1 MRIPSKVVLGLATA
15 SAIILGHLGCA
26 HRAQTTASP
35 IQTAVPAAAAPATGA
50 GHSEPAVAATER
62 PVGRPAGAPLLGKMP
77 SPVGLC
83 AGQYTD
89 EARRA
94 GLEGTVILDV
104 VVGEDGWVRDVTMVQ
119 GLAQGLGEAA
129 VRAIKS
135 CRFTPGERDGKPVA
149 VRVRRFKVVF
159 SLGEA
164 K

>member
-1 MRIPSKVVLGLATA
+1 MLAQIESLFIATLAQHEPGDADYWRRMYLGLEITCEA
-15 SAIILGHLGCA
+15 
-26 HRAQTTASP
+26 
-35 IQTAVPAAAAPATGA
+35 
-50 GHSEPAVAATER
+50 
-62 PVGRPAGAPLLGKMP
+62 
-77 SPVGLC
+77 
-83 AGQYTD
+83 TD

-94 GLEGTVILDV
+94 ALEGTVILDV
-104 VVGEDGWVRDVTMVQ
+104 VVGEDGWVRDVTIVQ

-149 VRVRRFKVVF
+149 VRVPRFKVVF

>member
-1 MRIPSKVVLGLATA
+1 MASRLGAVMSSLLL
-15 SAIILGHLGCA
+15 LGFGCA
-26 HRAQTTASP
+26 HRVQTTASP
-35 IQTAVPAAAAPATGA
+35 IQTADPAAAAPATVA
-50 GHSEPAVAATER
+50 GHSEPAVAAAER
-62 PVGRPAGAPLLGKMP
+62 PVGRPASAPLLRKMP

-94 GLEGTVILDV
+94 ALEGTVILDV
-104 VVGEDGWVRDVTMVQ
+104 VVGEDGWVRDVTIVQ

-149 VRVRRFKVVF
+149 VRVPRFKVVF

>member
-1 MRIPSKVVLGLATA
+1 
-15 SAIILGHLGCA
+15 
-26 HRAQTTASP
+26 
-35 IQTAVPAAAAPATGA
+35 
-50 GHSEPAVAATER
+50 
-62 PVGRPAGAPLLGKMP
+62 MP

-94 GLEGTVILDV
+94 ALEGTVILDV
-104 VVGEDGWVRDVTMVQ
+104 VVGEDGWVRDVTIVQ

-149 VRVRRFKVVF
+149 VRVPRFKVNF
-159 SLGEA
+159 ALREE